1 MAASLEHVI
10 YRGGRF
16 PKEIE
21 ERRSEVRTVE
31 ISPAV
36 DKIDDMAFFCFTG
49 IVTLHLP
56 SSITSIGNQ
65 VFVGCE
71 NLETVHIPSTVTQI
85 GDNAFLRCSNL
96 KTIGLPPALQSI
108 GKAIF
113 KKCHNLHSVNIPKSC
128 ETIGPNA
135 FEGCVSLRKIV
146 LPESVKFVGPSA
158 FEGCSS
164 LVLIASETASLGH
177 LGENAFAGIA
187 KVTFSCSNLKM
198 ASLKG
203 PAAHAFGFTL
213 PKPIVQV
220 EVPER
225 PLDLFKNFLKAET
238 AENVVLNYYKMKA
251 SLGLETKA
259 KGAMIERYQMLRDK
273 VLPLCD
279 SLSKGADLFSKL
291 DEKISSVEQ
300 TSYDGLSVCVI
311 GGGPVGIRCA
321 IELALVGQEV
331 SLVEQLTASEVSQR
345 PGMPQSMKW
354 PTDDLLSL
362 GVVPPCTE
370 SVNRRPVSRAYS
382 NPTYSSS
389 RPKSINIRR
398 SQSNA
403 NSVQLR
409 PGAVP
414 TAALEV
420 DLIRVALILGVNFL
434 FGTSYI
440 EAERLAVTTNRH
452 SVKDCNK
459 WLVNMD
465 FSRGLKATMEENG
478 FKRTGVSKHDLFLTT
493 FGIAVREGSPI
504 EDIVNSRCFRTLLS
518 VNCHAIVGS
527 SSKRGSCGGGNR
539 GSVRMAT
546 TDSFAQARV
555 LAKKALRD
563 LSFITKGSP

>member
-1 MAASLEHVI
+1 MAASIEHVI

-21 ERRSEVRTVE
+21 DRRSEVRTVE
-31 ISPAV
+31 ISSEV

-65 VFVGCE
+65 VFVGCD

-85 GDNAFLRCSNL
+85 GDNVFLRCSNL

-108 GKAIF
+108 GKAVF
-113 KKCHNLHSVNIPKSC
+113 KKCHKLHSVNIPKSC

-135 FEGCVSLRKIV
+135 FEGCVSLQKIV
-146 LPESVKFVGPSA
+146 LPESVKFVGTSA
-158 FEGCSS
+158 FEGCSN
-164 LVLIASETASLGH
+164 LVLTASETASLGH
-177 LGENAFAGIA
+177 LGENAFAGIT

-203 PAAHAFGFTL
+203 PAAHTFGSTL

-225 PLDLFKNFLKAET
+225 PLDLLKNFLHAET
-238 AENVVLNYYKMKA
+238 AEDVVLNYYKMKA
-251 SLGLETKA
+251 SLGLDTKA
-259 KGAMIERYQMLRDK
+259 KGTMIERYRMLRNK
-273 VLPLCD
+273 VAPLCD
-279 SLSKGADLFSKL
+279 GLCKGVDLFSKL
-291 DEKISSVEQ
+291 DDKISSVET
-300 TSYDGLSVCVI
+300 TSPDGLSVCVI

-331 SLVEQLTASEVSQR
+331 SLIEQLAASEVSQR
-345 PGMPQSMKW
+345 PGMPQCMKW
-354 PTDDLLSL
+354 PTDDLLNL
-362 GVVPPCTE
+362 GVVLPRTE

-382 NPTYSSS
+382 NPTYSS
-389 RPKSINIRR
+389 RPKNANMRR
-398 SQSNA
+398 AQSNA
-403 NSVQLR
+403 NPVQLR
-409 PGAVP
+409 AGTVP

-420 DLIRVALILGVNFL
+420 GLIRVALILGVNFL

-440 EAERLAVTTNRH
+440 EAERLTVTPNQH
-452 SVKDCNK
+452 GVKDRNK

-465 FSRGLKATMEENG
+465 FSHGLKATMEEEDSG
-478 FKRTGVSKHDLFLTT
+478 RGGVSKHDFFLTT

-504 EDIVNSRCFRTLLS
+504 EDIINSRCFRTLLS

-546 TDSFAQARV
+546 TDSLAQARV